1 MGAGALAG
9 CGGGGTPRST
19 PAPPTSIPT
28 TVAGSTVPIPTTSTR
43 PPRPPSTTASATTA
57 PACSNA
63 RVITTWPLGMRAA
76 RLVVLPS
83 LNFNVTQLRA
93 QVLAGAGGII
103 FLGSAAAPPDLAAR
117 IQSASAGAPGGTP
130 LVMADEEG
138 GGIQR
143 LAGAV
148 PSFPWAREVA
158 ATMTVDQARQLGQAT
173 GGAMRRIGV
182 TVDLAPVLDVDGGNG
197 PNSTDADGL
206 RSYSPDP
213 SVAGRYGL
221 AFAAGLR
228 AGGVLPVVK
237 HFPGL
242 GGTVGNTDVGPGA
255 TPPLTTLRRA
265 GLLPFESAVAAGAPA
280 VMVADASVPGLTT
293 LPASLSSAAITGLLR
308 GQLGFS
314 GLVVTDSLSAG
325 AVTAAGYDVPHAA
338 VAAIEAG
345 ADLILFGSTLTPA
358 ETALLSPVNV
368 ARSMQAIQAGLVA
381 AVQSGALPV
390 SRLDDA
396 VGHVLAAAGTNL
408 CG

>member
-1 MGAGALAG
+1 
-9 CGGGGTPRST
+9 
-19 PAPPTSIPT
+19 
-28 TVAGSTVPIPTTSTR
+28 
-43 PPRPPSTTASATTA
+43 
-57 PACSNA
+57 
-63 RVITTWPLGMRAA
+63 
-76 RLVVLPS
+76 
-83 LNFNVTQLRA
+83 
-93 QVLAGAGGII
+93 
-103 FLGSAAAPPDLAAR
+103 
-117 IQSASAGAPGGTP
+117 
-130 LVMADEEG
+130 MADEEG

-148 PSFPWAREVA
+148 PSFPWARQVA
-158 ATMTVDQARQLGQAT
+158 ATVTVEQTRQMGQST
-173 GGAMRRIGV
+173 GSSMRRIGV
-182 TVDLAPVLDVDGGNG
+182 TVNLAPVLDVDGGDG
-197 PNSTDADGL
+197 PNSTDADGQ

-213 SVAGRYGL
+213 AVAARYGL

-228 AGGVLPVVK
+228 AAGVLPVVK

-265 GLLPFESAVAAGAPA
+265 GLLPFQSAIAAGTPA
-280 VMVADASVPGLTT
+280 VMVANASVPGLST

-308 GQLGFS
+308 GELGFS

-325 AVTAAGYDVPHAA
+325 AVSAAGYDVPHAA

-345 ADLILFGSTLTPA
+345 SDLILFGSTLTEA
-358 ETALLSPVNV
+358 QTALLSPANV
-368 ARSMQAIQAGLVA
+368 ARSMQAIQDALVS

-390 SRLDDA
+390 KRLNDA